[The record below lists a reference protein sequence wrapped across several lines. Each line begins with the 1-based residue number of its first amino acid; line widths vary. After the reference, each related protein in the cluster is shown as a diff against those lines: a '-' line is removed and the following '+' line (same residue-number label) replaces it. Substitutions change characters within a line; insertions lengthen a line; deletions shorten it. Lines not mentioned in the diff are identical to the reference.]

1 MDVLQTWL
9 IVGVPGLV
17 AAAALFAG
25 RSKVRSLVGYLV
37 LVALVVTF
45 LLVPKDVISA
55 ASVGLIAFGLVALG
69 RGMQADDEPEHHQTR
84 DVYTHTTAAEER
96 PA

>member
-17 AAAALFAG
+17 VAAGLFAG
-25 RSKVRSLVGYLV
+25 RSRVRSLVGYGI

-45 LLVPKDVISA
+45 LLVPGDVISA
-55 ASVGLIAFGLVALG
+55 ASIGLIAFVLVALG
-69 RGMQADDEPEHHQTR
+69 RGMQADEEPEHHQTR
-84 DVYTHTTAAEER
+84 DRYTHTPSAEM
-96 PA
+96 

>member
-17 AAAALFAG
+17 VAAGLFAG
-25 RSKVRSLVGYLV
+25 RSRMRSLIGYLV

-45 LLVPKDVISA
+45 LLVPRDVISA
-55 ASVGLIAFGLVALG
+55 ASIGLIAFVLVALG
-69 RGMQADDEPEHHQTR
+69 RGMQADEEPEHHQAR
-84 DVYTHTTAAEER
+84 DRYTHTPSAEM
-96 PA
+96 

>member
-25 RSKVRSLVGYLV
+25 RSQLRSMVGYLV
-37 LVALVVTF
+37 LLVLVATF
-45 LLVPKDVISA
+45 LLVPGDVISA
-55 ASVGLIAFGLVALG
+55 ASVGLIAFVLVALG
-69 RGMQADDEPEHHQTR
+69 RGMQADDQPEEQVAR
-84 DVYTHTTAAEER
+84 AQYTHTHAVEER
-96 PA
+96 TA

>member
-84 DVYTHTTAAEER
+84 GVYTHTTAAEER

>member
-9 IVGVPGLV
+9 IVGVPGLA

-37 LVALVVTF
+37 LIALVVTF
-45 LLVPKDVISA
+45 LLVPNDVISA
-55 ASVGLIAFGLVALG
+55 ASVGLIAFVLVALG
-69 RGMQADDEPEHHQTR
+69 RGLQADAEPEHHQTR
-84 DVYTHTTAAEER
+84 DQYTHTHAVEER

>member
-9 IVGVPGLV
+9 IVGVPGLA

-25 RSKVRSLVGYLV
+25 RSKIRSLIGYLV

-45 LLVPKDVISA
+45 LVVPGDVISA
-55 ASVGLIAFGLVALG
+55 ASVGLITFLLVALG
-69 RGMQADDEPEHHQTR
+69 RGMQADDQPEHHQTR
-84 DVYTHTTAAEER
+84 DQYTHTHAVEER
-96 PA
+96 SA

>member
-17 AAAALFAG
+17 TVMGLFAG
-25 RSKVRSLVGYLV
+25 RSRIRSMVGYVV

-45 LLVPKDVISA
+45 LLVPEDIISA
-55 ASVGLIAFGLVALG
+55 AAIGLVAFFLVALG
-69 RGMQADDEPEHHQTR
+69 RGMQADEQPEHHQTR
-84 DVYTHTTAAEER
+84 DQFTHTHAVEER
-96 PA
+96 TA

>member
-17 AAAALFAG
+17 TAAALFAG
-25 RSKVRSLVGYLV
+25 RSRLRSLVGYLV
-37 LVALVVTF
+37 LVALVLTF
-45 LLVPKDVISA
+45 LLVPGDVISA
-55 ASVGLIAFGLVALG
+55 AAVGLIAFLLVALG
-69 RGMQADDEPEHHQTR
+69 RGMQADVEPEHHQTR
-84 DVYTHTTAAEER
+84 DEYTHTHAVEER